1 MDFPQVLI
9 SIVVI
14 VPLLLWVA
22 ISMRR
27 RPPKRAPLST
37 LQPSP
42 VHLLPRMER
51 TASRSTTV
59 VRELTLS
66 AKYERALAL
75 LIKQK
80 GWKGTLCQLPALPPF
95 FISRRSELSRALA
108 FLDASH
114 PPRVLAITS
123 ARETA
128 GVGRTGFAAVLA
140 HLVAERF
147 PDGQLHLDLRG
158 DEHNALDVVEAMR
171 QIVWKL
177 NPGAPMPTDLAELP
191 ARYQQSLEKRRVL
204 LLVDNVKPQ
213 PYLELLQPPE
223 GSLLILTSRE
233 PTAFTRVET
242 ITLEPFSRPESRL
255 FLRSAGG
262 RISRETDIHLDLLA
276 ELSGYLPAPLR
287 LNADR
292 FHADAARP
300 IDWLFDQLKKA
311 DAFKNPL
318 EAARSLAVETA
329 TSAKAVADI
338 ASLPLF
344 QQPAAQPA
352 SDEQGEK
359 PGSWDSAR
367 AFVQRF
373 QSRTEAAFSL
383 TDVPAAFAEPSRGPA
398 PDYPDALR
406 LLANFPSMIS
416 ERAPKL
422 AWLEAAVSAAR
433 ALGDRPAETRAVAML
448 GKARAQSGEP
458 RLAVACFERWVEFT
472 REAGDRRAEAD
483 ALGWLG
489 VGWSGSGLDRRAMGC
504 FEAQLQISREI
515 GDRKSEVSALGKLGQ
530 AKATLGD
537 FQKSAT
543 LHADQLRIA
552 MDIGDRASELEAL
565 ENLGLAW
572 TRLKEIEKAAGF
584 HESLLTAARATGDLS
599 AESRAL
605 GHLGQVAVHRGQ
617 IDDAIEKY
625 EAQLTLA
632 NRIADLVGQSH
643 AHASLGVAWAR
654 RGDLQKAVAHYEEQ
668 LRIAQQMSN
677 RLGEATAHSN
687 IGSGL
692 ERLGNF
698 AGAIAAWEK
707 ALAIY
712 ESLSSPSA
720 DTMRRWLERVRNA
733 LAGNGAHH

>member
-9 SIVVI
+9 PIVVI
-14 VPLLLWVA
+14 APLLLLVA

-27 RPPKRAPLST
+27 RPPKRALLPT

-42 VHLLPRMER
+42 VHLLPRMEL

-59 VRELTLS
+59 ARELTLS

-95 FISRRSELSRALA
+95 FIGRRSELSRALA
-108 FLDASH
+108 VLDAPH

-123 ARETA
+123 AREAA
-128 GVGRTGFAAVLA
+128 GMGRTGFAAVLA
-140 HLVAERF
+140 HSVAERF
-147 PDGQLHLDLRG
+147 PDGQHYFDLRG

-177 NPGAPMPTDLAELP
+177 NPGAPMAADLAELP
-191 ARYQQSLEKRRVL
+191 ARYHQSLEKRRVL
-204 LLVDNVKPQ
+204 LLVENVKPQ
-213 PYLELLQPPE
+213 PYLELLQPPA
-223 GSLLILTSRE
+223 GSLLLLTSRE
-233 PTAFTRVET
+233 PAAFTRVET
-242 ITLEPFSRPESRL
+242 ITLESFSRPEARL
-255 FLRSAGG
+255 FLRTAGG
-262 RISRETDIHLDLLA
+262 RVSRETDIHLDLLA
-276 ELSGYLPAPLR
+276 ELSGYLPAALR

-311 DAFKNPL
+311 DAFKKPV
-318 EAARSLAVETA
+318 EAAKSLAVEN
-329 TSAKAVADI
+329 SAPAQPVADI
-338 ASLPLF
+338 TSLPLF
-344 QQPAAQPA
+344 QQSAV
-352 SDEQGEK
+352 ETRERK
-359 PGSWDSAR
+359 PDSWEAAR

-406 LLANFPSMIS
+406 LLANFPSTIAD
-416 ERAPKL
+416 RALEL

-472 REAGDRRAEAD
+472 REAGDRRAEAE

-489 VGWSGSGLDRRAMGC
+489 VGWSGSGLDSRAMGC

-530 AKATLGD
+530 AKAALGD
-537 FQKSAT
+537 YQNAAT

-605 GHLGQVAVHRGQ
+605 GHLGQVAVQRGQ
-617 IDDAIEKY
+617 IDDAIEKFG
-625 EAQLTLA
+625 AQLTLA
-632 NRIADLVGQSH
+632 NRIADLAGQSH

-654 RGDLQKAVAHYEEQ
+654 QGDLQKAVAHYEEQ
-668 LRIAQQMSN
+668 LRIAQQTGN

-692 ERLGNF
+692 ERLGDF

-712 ESLSSPSA
+712 EVLGSPSA